1 MSEEKNP
8 IVVRRSVFRTALVV
22 EMLGEEIGAN
32 PEDIAEIL
40 RDALG
45 RQTDKTAGNYM
56 GQVYSFLFERDMC
69 REAGAKIEVI
79 QDSESL

>member
-1 MSEEKNP
+1 MSEEKSP

-69 REAGAKIEVI
+69 REAGARIDIKPDDE
-79 QDSESL
+79 

>member
-1 MSEEKNP
+1 MSEDKNP
-8 IVVRRSVFRTALVV
+8 IVVSRAVFRTALVV

-45 RQTDKTAGNYM
+45 RQPDKTAGNYM
-56 GQVYSFLFERDMC
+56 GQVYNFLFERDIC
-69 REAGAKIEVI
+69 REAGARIEVKP
-79 QDSESL
+79 DAE

>member
-1 MSEEKNP
+1 MMEDEGEGP
-8 IVVRRSVFRTALVV
+8 IVVRASIFRTALVV

-45 RQTDKTAGNYM
+45 RQTDKSAGNYM
-56 GQVYSFLFERDMC
+56 GQVYSFLFERDIC
-69 REAGAKIEVI
+69 RAKGTRIEVKP
-79 QDSESL
+79 DHE

>member
-8 IVVRRSVFRTALVV
+8 IVVRRSIFRTAVVV

-69 REAGAKIEVI
+69 REAGARIEVKP
-79 QDSESL
+79 DDE